1 MLLTCQ
7 ARGRV
12 VFVIGSAATASHF
25 ACDLSKGTRRD
36 GPPTFHVVSL
46 TDNVPLLTAWANDSG
61 YDRVFSEQ
69 LTALARPGDLLV
81 AISASGNSP
90 NVVAAVDAA
99 RSCGMS
105 VVGLSG
111 RSGGRLAH
119 LVDVLV
125 NVPSD
130 HDRSRGGRTSRR
142 RPQSV
147 RRRARAARLGRDPCS
162 HNQSLRP
169 AGATRRPLR
178 MTRGRHLTTEQR
190 EPIGGTL
197 PRRWRVHSRCD
208 NTSSSGMEDETS
220 DGELPPGSGGMTAS
234 SDSRSSFQECP
245 SPPMTPAPRASP
257 QGMQVITTDG
267 HQLGRAGDS
276 LRTGGNRMASERCS
290 SRWTAPI
297 HLGRRARILDR
308 RAQPAFFGRFLF
320 RSE

>member
-1 MLLTCQ
+1 MRRPTSVRPEVSLQTTLRDYWDEVADVAAAIDLTDLERAAVMLLTCQ

-12 VFVIGSAATASHF
+12 VFVIGNGGSAATASHF

-105 VVGLSG
+105 VVSLSG

-130 HDRSRGGRTSRR
+130 TIEVVEDAHLIVAHSLCVAVRERLASGETPIPTTSL
-142 RPQSV
+142 SV
-147 RRRARAARLGRDPCS
+147 VP
-162 HNQSLRP
+162 
-169 AGATRRPLR
+169 
-178 MTRGRHLTTEQR
+178 
-190 EPIGGTL
+190 
-197 PRRWRVHSRCD
+197 
-208 NTSSSGMEDETS
+208 
-220 DGELPPGSGGMTAS
+220 
-234 SDSRSSFQECP
+234 
-245 SPPMTPAPRASP
+245 
-257 QGMQVITTDG
+257 
-267 HQLGRAGDS
+267 
-276 LRTGGNRMASERCS
+276 
-290 SRWTAPI
+290 
-297 HLGRRARILDR
+297 GRRA
-308 RAQPAFFGRFLF
+308 GR
-320 RSE
+320 

>member
-1 MLLTCQ
+1 MRRPTSVRPEVSLLTTLRDYWDEVADVAAAIDLTDLERAAVMLLTCQ

-12 VFVIGSAATASHF
+12 VFVIGNGGSAATASHF

-105 VVGLSG
+105 VVSLSG

-130 HDRSRGGRTSRR
+130 TIEVVEDAHLIVAHSLCVAVRERLASGEIPVPTTSL
-142 RPQSV
+142 SV
-147 RRRARAARLGRDPCS
+147 
-162 HNQSLRP
+162 
-169 AGATRRPLR
+169 
-178 MTRGRHLTTEQR
+178 
-190 EPIGGTL
+190 L
-197 PRRWRVHSRCD
+197 P
-208 NTSSSGMEDETS
+208 
-220 DGELPPGSGGMTAS
+220 
-234 SDSRSSFQECP
+234 
-245 SPPMTPAPRASP
+245 
-257 QGMQVITTDG
+257 
-267 HQLGRAGDS
+267 
-276 LRTGGNRMASERCS
+276 
-290 SRWTAPI
+290 
-297 HLGRRARILDR
+297 GRRA
-308 RAQPAFFGRFLF
+308 GR
-320 RSE
+320 

>member
-1 MLLTCQ
+1 MRRPTSVRPEVSLQTTLRDYWDEVADVAAAIDFTDLERAAVMLLTCQ

-12 VFVIGSAATASHF
+12 VFVIGNGGSAATASHF

-105 VVGLSG
+105 VVSLSG

-130 HDRSRGGRTSRR
+130 TIEVVEDAHLIVAHSLCVAVRERLASGEIPVPTTSL
-142 RPQSV
+142 SV
-147 RRRARAARLGRDPCS
+147 
-162 HNQSLRP
+162 
-169 AGATRRPLR
+169 
-178 MTRGRHLTTEQR
+178 
-190 EPIGGTL
+190 L
-197 PRRWRVHSRCD
+197 P
-208 NTSSSGMEDETS
+208 
-220 DGELPPGSGGMTAS
+220 
-234 SDSRSSFQECP
+234 
-245 SPPMTPAPRASP
+245 
-257 QGMQVITTDG
+257 
-267 HQLGRAGDS
+267 
-276 LRTGGNRMASERCS
+276 
-290 SRWTAPI
+290 
-297 HLGRRARILDR
+297 GRRA
-308 RAQPAFFGRFLF
+308 GR
-320 RSE
+320 

>member
-1 MLLTCQ
+1 MRRPTSVRPEVSLQTTLRDYWDEVADIAAAIDLTDLERAAVMLLTCQ

-12 VFVIGSAATASHF
+12 VFVIGNGGSAATASHF

-105 VVGLSG
+105 VVSLSG

-130 HDRSRGGRTSRR
+130 TIEVVEDAHLIVAHSLCVAVRKRLASGEIPVPTTSL
-142 RPQSV
+142 SV
-147 RRRARAARLGRDPCS
+147 
-162 HNQSLRP
+162 
-169 AGATRRPLR
+169 
-178 MTRGRHLTTEQR
+178 
-190 EPIGGTL
+190 L
-197 PRRWRVHSRCD
+197 P
-208 NTSSSGMEDETS
+208 
-220 DGELPPGSGGMTAS
+220 
-234 SDSRSSFQECP
+234 
-245 SPPMTPAPRASP
+245 
-257 QGMQVITTDG
+257 
-267 HQLGRAGDS
+267 
-276 LRTGGNRMASERCS
+276 
-290 SRWTAPI
+290 
-297 HLGRRARILDR
+297 GRRA
-308 RAQPAFFGRFLF
+308 GR
-320 RSE
+320 

>member
-1 MLLTCQ
+1 MRGPMPISAEVPLQTMLRDYWDEVANVAALVDLDCLERVALMLLNCQ

-12 VFVIGSAATASHF
+12 VFVVGNGGSAATASHF

-105 VVGLSG
+105 VVSLSG

-119 LVDVLV
+119 LVDGLV

-130 HDRSRGGRTSRR
+130 RIEVVEDAHLVIAHSLCVTVRERLASGETPVPTTSL
-142 RPQSV
+142 SV
-147 RRRARAARLGRDPCS
+147 IPARRAGR
-162 HNQSLRP
+162 
-169 AGATRRPLR
+169 
-178 MTRGRHLTTEQR
+178 
-190 EPIGGTL
+190 
-197 PRRWRVHSRCD
+197 
-208 NTSSSGMEDETS
+208 
-220 DGELPPGSGGMTAS
+220 
-234 SDSRSSFQECP
+234 
-245 SPPMTPAPRASP
+245 
-257 QGMQVITTDG
+257 
-267 HQLGRAGDS
+267 
-276 LRTGGNRMASERCS
+276 
-290 SRWTAPI
+290 
-297 HLGRRARILDR
+297 
-308 RAQPAFFGRFLF
+308 
-320 RSE
+320 